1 VAPFC
6 SPTLARAMKGH
17 AEGEGKEMSG
27 EASAD
32 AESER
37 GVPSCEDN
45 MSTLRIS
52 LLTSTDRGSG
62 SSGDVGLRLEAGLSI
77 GSRMI
82 GDERPSEMGEGG
94 GCAPSEPVE
103 VSAEAGLGAD
113 APLPSTKSHSY
124 RSTSL

>member
-1 VAPFC
+1 
-6 SPTLARAMKGH
+6 
-17 AEGEGKEMSG
+17 MSG

-62 SSGDVGLRLEAGLSI
+62 SSGDVGLKLEAGLSI

-82 GDERPSEMGEGG
+82 GDERPSEMGEGC
-94 GCAPSEPVE
+94 GCAPSKPVD
-103 VSAEAGLGAD
+103 VSALAGLGAD
-113 APLPSTKSHSY
+113 APLPSDGSGASKSHSY
-124 RSTSL
+124 RSTSV